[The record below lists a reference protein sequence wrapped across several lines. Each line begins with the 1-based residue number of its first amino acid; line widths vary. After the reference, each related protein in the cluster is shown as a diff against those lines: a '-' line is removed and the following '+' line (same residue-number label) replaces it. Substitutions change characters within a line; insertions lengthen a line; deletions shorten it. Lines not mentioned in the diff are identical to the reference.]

1 MTRNQEINSSSDGAE
16 PSGIRQSSE
25 RTRAVLSNFAA
36 RDLSSP
42 PAGRSDAVTAGDGS
56 VSAAVLQASD
66 TYDPKAS
73 PAELARAGKFKDK
86 TATRQESVLEIPDL
100 NDKTE
105 PKISVGMEDITK
117 QPPDKPHFVVKQNGD
132 IEMFGDPEA
141 LKAKDIKIQL
151 ERNEGQLYPTEAQ
164 KAASEK
170 LVSYLSERLKSQNPE
185 LAKKGVELS
194 DNDAVVSPEARQN
207 AGVRQP
213 QSSQMSPE
221 TQQSV
226 GNMNR
231 FKGNNGGEMPMGN
244 TRDYFPNR
252 DVPRQANE
260 SDQQAAVKEAAAGL
274 FNPDKTEPYST
285 IRKSPE
291 GDHRVGRYGF
301 SGRQIHNW
309 LSGLDLGDPPDP
321 AKIEELIKQGKLP
334 KGFNVDSLKKLQAM
348 AQKMANGEA
357 PNKDDMKLLPK
368 EMQESMATDMVAQFK
383 ERLGDNPGAIAAG
396 MMSGKSASELTQEDL
411 NSPTAKQLTDAG
423 QRLYDIATARQ
434 QSQDDNDKLQW
445 NQDGKVSIG
454 NGKWLSGAAGQA
466 FIAAQK
472 DAAADGVTI
481 RVNSAGR
488 TLEEQK
494 YLYANRGTKGISRTV
509 ALPGRSN
516 HESGNALDIANYQ
529 QAKPYLQKYGF
540 VHGDGNGP
548 ISNDLVHFKY
558 TGRNSNTRYA

>member
-1 MTRNQEINSSSDGAE
+1 MSRNQDINPSNDGAE
-16 PSGIRQSSE
+16 PTRQSNAE
-25 RTRAVLSNFAA
+25 RTRSVLSSFAA

-42 PAGRSDAVTAGDGS
+42 PVGRSDAVTTGDAT
-56 VSAAVLQASD
+56 VSGPSAQTSD
-66 TYDPKAS
+66 AYDPKVS
-73 PAELARAGKFKDK
+73 PAELVKQGKFKDR

-100 NDKTE
+100 NDKTP

-151 ERNEGQLYPTEAQ
+151 ERNEGQLYPTDAQ
-164 KAASEK
+164 KAAAEK
-170 LVSYLSERLKSQNPE
+170 LVTYLSDRLKSQNPD
-185 LAKKGVELS
+185 LAKNGVELA

-207 AGVRQP
+207 AGMRQP

-274 FNPDKTEPYST
+274 FNPDKSEPYST

-309 LSGLDLGDPPDP
+309 LAGLDLGDPPDP

-334 KGFNVDSLKKLQAM
+334 KGFNADSLKKLQAM

-357 PNKDDMKLLPK
+357 PSKDDMKLLPK
-368 EMQESMATDMVAQFK
+368 EMQETMATDMVGQLK

-396 MMSGKSASELTQEDL
+396 MMSGKAPSELTQEDL
-411 NSPTAKQLTDAG
+411 NSPTGKQLADAG

-434 QSQDDNDKLQW
+434 QSTDDNDKIQW

-558 TGRNSNTRYA
+558 TGRSNTRYA

>member
-1 MTRNQEINSSSDGAE
+1 MSRNQEINPSIDGAE
-16 PSGIRQSSE
+16 PTRQSNAE
-25 RTRAVLSNFAA
+25 RTRSVLSSFAA

-42 PAGRSDAVTAGDGS
+42 PVGRSDAVTTGDAT
-56 VSAAVLQASD
+56 VSGPSAQTSD
-66 TYDPKAS
+66 AYDPKVS
-73 PAELARAGKFKDK
+73 PAELVKQGKFKDR

-100 NDKTE
+100 NDKTP

-151 ERNEGQLYPTEAQ
+151 ERNEGQLYPTDAQ
-164 KAASEK
+164 KAAAEK
-170 LVSYLSERLKSQNPE
+170 LVTYLSDRLKSQNPD
-185 LAKKGVELS
+185 LAKNGVELA

-207 AGVRQP
+207 AGMRQP

-274 FNPDKTEPYST
+274 FNPDKSEPYST

-309 LSGLDLGDPPDP
+309 LAGLDLGDPPDP

-334 KGFNVDSLKKLQAM
+334 KGFNADSLKKLQAM

-357 PNKDDMKLLPK
+357 PSKDDMKLLPK
-368 EMQESMATDMVAQFK
+368 EMQETMATDMVGQLK

-396 MMSGKSASELTQEDL
+396 MMSGKAPSELTQEDL
-411 NSPTAKQLTDAG
+411 NSPTGKQLADAG

-434 QSQDDNDKLQW
+434 QSTDDNDKIQW

-558 TGRNSNTRYA
+558 TGRSNTRYA

>member
-1 MTRNQEINSSSDGAE
+1 MSRNQEINPSNDGAE
-16 PSGIRQSSE
+16 PTRQSNAE
-25 RTRAVLSNFAA
+25 RTRSVLSSFAA

-42 PAGRSDAVTAGDGS
+42 PVGRSDAVTTGDAT
-56 VSAAVLQASD
+56 VSGPSAQTSD
-66 TYDPKAS
+66 AYDPKVS
-73 PAELARAGKFKDK
+73 PAELVKQGKFKDR

-100 NDKTE
+100 NDKTP

-151 ERNEGQLYPTEAQ
+151 ERNEGQLYPTDAQ
-164 KAASEK
+164 KAAAEK
-170 LVSYLSERLKSQNPE
+170 LVTYLSDRLKSQNPD
-185 LAKKGVELS
+185 LAKNGVELA

-207 AGVRQP
+207 AGMRQP

-274 FNPDKTEPYST
+274 FNPDKSEPYST

-309 LSGLDLGDPPDP
+309 LAGLDLGDPPDP

-334 KGFNVDSLKKLQAM
+334 KGFNADSLKKLQAM

-357 PNKDDMKLLPK
+357 PSKDDMKLLPK
-368 EMQESMATDMVAQFK
+368 EMQETMATDMVGQLK

-396 MMSGKSASELTQEDL
+396 MMSGKAPSELTQEDL
-411 NSPTAKQLTDAG
+411 NSPTGKQLADAG

-434 QSQDDNDKLQW
+434 QSTDDNDKIQW

-558 TGRNSNTRYA
+558 TGRSNTRYA